1 MNFDGIL
8 VPLKRM
14 KKYLAFFLL
23 TALALSA
30 CSAPQKPLIG
40 ISCSRSSSGSTLLAT
55 AYTEA
60 VSKAGG
66 VPVVIPTLA
75 TREEADAVLAALD
88 GVIFSGG
95 EDIAP
100 AWYGEEILNETV
112 HIDAVRDHSDSLLA
126 RAALASGK
134 PILGICRGEQL
145 LNVIMGGSLYQD
157 IPTQIPQTVGHSGG
171 ATNRIALEGE
181 SFLSRLFGTDS
192 LLVNSYH
199 HQAVKDPAPGIRITA
214 HSDDGITEA
223 YENNQV
229 WAVQFHPE
237 KMLQKGDEK
246 WLKLFEAFVGRCR

>member
-1 MNFDGIL
+1 
-8 VPLKRM
+8 M

-23 TALALSA
+23 AVLALTA
-30 CSAPQKPLIG
+30 CSAPKKPVIG
-40 ISCSRSSSGSTLLAT
+40 ITCSRSSAGSTLLAT

-66 VPVVIPTLA
+66 VAVVLPTVS
-75 TREEADAVLAALD
+75 TREEADALLAALD

-95 EDIAP
+95 EDVNP

-126 RAALASGK
+126 RAALSSGK
-134 PILGICRGEQL
+134 PLLGICRGEQL
-145 LNVIMGGSLYQD
+145 LNVMMGGSLYQD
-157 IPTQIPQTVGHSGG
+157 IPSQVPQTVGHSGG

-181 SFLSRLFGTDS
+181 SLLSRLYGADS
-192 LLVNSYH
+192 LVVNSFH

-214 HSDDGITEA
+214 RSDDGLVEA
-223 YENNQV
+223 YETDQV

-237 KMLQKGDEK
+237 KLLQKGEEK
-246 WLKLFEAFVGRCR
+246 WLKLFEAYVERCR